1 MSTAKPILVTGA
13 AGRVGA
19 IGRTLTQLL
28 IGQGHSV
35 RAMVRKEDERAEALR
50 AMGAEV
56 VIGNLLDLADM
67 HRIIQGC
74 ESIYFGMS
82 VSDAYLAATVNVAAV
97 ARHHGVKAFV
107 NMSQMTLSQMSITE
121 TTDSPQHKLHWLAEQ
136 ALEWS
141 GLPVINVRPT
151 VFLEGF
157 FLRFSAQ
164 SVKQDNQIRLPF
176 GNGKTSP
183 IAADDV
189 ARAVAA
195 ILSSP
200 GVHIGKTYHLT
211 GPRSE
216 NMDFYAQEYAQALG
230 RPITYQDVPL
240 APWRETLV
248 QAGLP
253 IHLIN
258 HLSVMA
264 DLHRA
269 GRYDRQSDDVL
280 TLTGQPPTSVAD
292 FVRRHAAAFT
302 PAA

>member
-1 MSTAKPILVTGA
+1 MTSNSPILVTGA

-28 IGQGHSV
+28 IDRGHKV
-35 RAMVRKEDERAEALR
+35 RAMVRKEDERSQALR
-50 AMGAEV
+50 DMGAEV
-56 VIGNLLDLADM
+56 VVGNLLSLEDM
-67 HRIIQGC
+67 HRIIKGC
-74 ESIYFGMS
+74 ESIYFAMS

-97 ARHHGVKAFV
+97 AKHYGVKTFV

-141 GLPVINVRPT
+141 GLPVVTVRPT

-157 FLRFSAQ
+157 FLRFSQ
-164 SVKQDNQIRLPF
+164 KSVREANKIMLPF
-176 GNGKTSP
+176 GEGKTSP

-195 ILSSP
+195 ILSAP
-200 GVHIGKTYHLT
+200 QGHIGRTYHLT
-211 GPRSE
+211 GPRSV
-216 NMDFYAQEYAQALG
+216 NMHEYAKEYSEALG
-230 RPITYQDVPL
+230 RDISYQDIPL
-240 APWRETLV
+240 APWRETLI
-248 QAGLP
+248 QMGLP
-253 IHLIN
+253 IHLVD

-269 GRYDRQSDDVL
+269 GRYDRQSSDVL
-280 TLTGQPPTSVAD
+280 ELTGQQATSVRD
-292 FVRRHAAAFT
+292 FIARHAAVFT
-302 PAA
+302 PG